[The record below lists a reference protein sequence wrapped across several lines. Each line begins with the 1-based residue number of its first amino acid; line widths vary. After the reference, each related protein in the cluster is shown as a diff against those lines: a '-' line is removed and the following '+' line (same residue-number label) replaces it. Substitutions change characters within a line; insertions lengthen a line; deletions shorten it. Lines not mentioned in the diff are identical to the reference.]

1 VRAYVQRAIAE
12 GYLVHRHH
20 MDETDT
26 LRWMRRAMHNIDAG
40 RPIPAAADIRR
51 EISEN
56 KAAPLAIWL
65 GITLDGIPESL
76 VIGASMIDHAV
87 ELSLIVG
94 LFLSNY
100 PEALSSS
107 IGMRKQGLSKIRI
120 FNMWTSIML
129 LTGIG
134 AALGSILFTSASASS
149 HALIQGVAAG
159 AMLTMIA
166 ETMLPEAYFKGGSVV
181 GLSTLF
187 GFLVAIFSKT
197 LE

>member
-1 VRAYVQRAIAE
+1 
-12 GYLVHRHH
+12 
-20 MDETDT
+20 MDEGNAT
-26 LRWMRRAMHNIDAG
+26 RWMRQAMRNVDAG

-56 KAAPLAIWL
+56 KGAPLAIWL

-76 VIGASMIDHAV
+76 VIGASMIDHQI
-87 ELSLIVG
+87 EISLIVG

-107 IGMRKQGLSKIRI
+107 IGMRKQGFSKSRVLI
-120 FNMWTSIML
+120 MWSTLML

-134 AALGSILFTSASASS
+134 AALGSIFFIGASPASY
-149 HALIQGVAAG
+149 ALIQGIAAG

-181 GLSTLF
+181 GMSTLL